1 MVRVSN
7 TESKS
12 GDLDSGQVV
21 HIHVCVSVL
30 TSIIRVAKNGGDAVR
45 LER

>member
-1 MVRVSN
+1 MVKASN

-30 TSIIRVAKNGGDAVR
+30 TSIIKLAKNGDDAMR